1 MKLVLPPG
9 HTEASLN
16 AALKAFAGV
25 VGDKFVF
32 STDQDRDTYLIKTG
46 ADTNQLTVRL
56 NWPGMPHEAILRG

>member
-9 HTEASLN
+9 HSEATLN

-32 STDQDRDTYLIKTG
+32 NTDQDRDTYLDHYG
-46 ADTNQLTVRL
+46 
-56 NWPGMPHEAILRG
+56 

>member
-9 HTEASLN
+9 HSEATLN

-32 STDQDRDTYLIKTG
+32 NTDQDRDTYLDHYG
-46 ADTNQLTVRL
+46 FADRNLL
-56 NWPGMPHEAILRG
+56 LG